1 MKTLTMYAI
10 ILIMSISFISCQK
23 ESFSSRSPSKKT
35 KNYPKDNN
43 IIINPQEIPL
53 EQAPPIQPDN
63 PLDNNDNDDNS
74 PNNFTINF
82 SMPGAVW
89 HIGDGAYS
97 GSSCKIFLWFKKL
110 KGDAFNY
117 NFTVIEDNT
126 KVNIK
131 VRWMC
136 GIDYNNTNFAYLKSR
151 DNAQEYQKISIVKG
165 QNSIRFNEIIL
176 NKGKYFVR
184 VETTNNP
191 NNNNDKDDFIVGN
204 VKITADKEI
213 IKGDVTQN

>member
-1 MKTLTMYAI
+1 MKTVIMYAV
-10 ILIMSISFISCQK
+10 ILIMSIYFIACQK

-35 KNYPKDNN
+35 EDNP
-43 IIINPQEIPL
+43 ITINPQEVPL
-53 EQAPPIQPDN
+53 EQAPPIQSDS
-63 PLDNNDNDDNS
+63 PLDKDDDKS
-74 PNNFTINF
+74 PPNKFTINF

-117 NFTVIEDNT
+117 NFTVKEDNT

-136 GIDYNNTNFAYLKSR
+136 GVDYNNTNFGYLRSR
-151 DNAQEYQKISIVKG
+151 DNAQEYQKISILKG
-165 QNSIRFNEIIL
+165 QNSISFNEITL
-176 NKGKYFVR
+176 NKGNYFVR
-184 VETTNNP
+184 VETISNT